1 MKPYISLALASLI
14 GLTLN
19 AKTITDIE
27 GRKVDLPDNV
37 EKVFGSSPPMTYL
50 LYTLNSSK
58 MIGLNFKAQN
68 ANNSADDVLLDKTF
82 LTLPIIGSFHGGGQG
97 INLENLMAKNPQ
109 LVLVWQDDMMVL
121 NVRKEIE
128 KTKIPY
134 IMVPFREVTDMP
146 TGIRL
151 VGDAIGESKRAE
163 RLSSYAQNMISEVDK
178 SVKKEP
184 KTRYYYAE
192 GLDGL
197 STECDKSFHVQAFN
211 FAGGDN
217 VHKCRQSGVLGLE
230 KISFETIL
238 AYDPDVIIVQ
248 NQSVY
253 DDLINDPMWKSLRAV
268 KSGRIH
274 LVPIKPFNWVDRP
287 PSFMRV
293 LGIQWA
299 ASKLHPNVYK
309 PNLTKRT
316 KEFFDLFL
324 RVKID
329 DKQAKTILGNKQ

>member
-1 MKPYISLALASLI
+1 MKPLLSLVLASFI
-14 GLTLN
+14 GLSLY

-27 GRKVDLPDNV
+27 GRNVEIPEHV

-58 MIGLNFKAQN
+58 MVGLNFKAKNPNN
-68 ANNSADDVLLDKTF
+68 AADEKYLDQTF
-82 LTLPIIGSFHGGGQG
+82 LNLPVIGSFHGGGQG
-97 INLENLMAKNPQ
+97 INLENLIAKNPQ
-109 LVLVWQDDMMVL
+109 LALVWQDDMMVQT
-121 NVRKEIE
+121 VRKEME

-146 TGIRL
+146 SGIRL
-151 VGDAIGESKRAE
+151 VGEAIGEQKRSDKLAG
-163 RLSSYAQNMISEVDK
+163 YAQKIISEVDT

-211 FAGGDN
+211 FAGGEN

-230 KISFETIL
+230 KVSFETIL
-238 AYDPDVIIVQ
+238 TYNPDVIIVQ

-253 DDLINDPMWKSLRAV
+253 DDLVNDPMWKNLRAL

-274 LVPIKPFNWVDRP
+274 LVPVQPFNWVDRP

-299 ASKLHPNVYK
+299 ASKFHPNVYK
-309 PNLTKRT
+309 PNLLKRT

-329 DKQAKTILGNKQ
+329 DNQAKTILGAKK

>member
-1 MKPYISLALASLI
+1 MKLLQTLMLSTILVSS
-14 GLTLN
+14 LN
-19 AKTITDIE
+19 AKTLTDIE
-27 GRKVDLPDNV
+27 GRKVDLPNNV

-68 ANNSADDVLLDKTF
+68 ANNSANDTLLDKTF
-82 LTLPIIGSFHGGGQG
+82 LSLPVIGSFHGGSQG
-97 INLENLMAKNPQ
+97 INLENLIAKNPQ
-109 LVLVWQDDMMVL
+109 LVLVWQDDMMVQT
-121 NVRKEIE
+121 VRKEIE
-128 KTKIPY
+128 KTKVPY

-151 VGDAIGESKRAE
+151 VGEAIGETKRAE
-163 RLSSYAQNMISEVDK
+163 KLAAYAQNVISEVDK

-192 GLDGL
+192 GVDGL

-248 NQSVY
+248 NKLVY
-253 DDLINDPMWKSLRAV
+253 FDLINDPMWKNLRAV

-274 LVPIKPFNWVDRP
+274 LVPIAPFNWVDRP

-309 PNLTKRT
+309 PNLVKQT

-329 DKQAKTILGNKQ
+329 DKQTKTILGAE